1 MISRRAKTICFTLE
15 GVNSVAATLYFN
27 YLFFFLRDNFGF
39 DSCKNLWVSALHGFI
54 YIFAA
59 WQGGRFGQRR
69 GYFNALKLG
78 YGGMALLLIAGAFLT
93 HSIRAQLIVVAGWTV
108 MICLTWPA
116 LEALI
121 SEGEDDASL
130 PRMVGIYNVVWA
142 GTAGLAY
149 FCGGAIFE
157 TFGWKML
164 FWLPAGLFAAQFAA
178 VLWLEKNSGA
188 EKSSATTPHPA
199 HAPVAAATAQAISP
213 KAFLRMA
220 WLGNPFAYIAINTV
234 YAVIPQLAQRFGLSI
249 AASGLLC
256 SVWLFARLGI
266 FAALWRWT
274 GWHYR
279 FGWLVVAF
287 VTLLVSFTTLLLA
300 TQLWVVVVAQ
310 VGFGA
315 AVGLLYYSSLFYSMD
330 AGEAHGD
337 HGGIHEAF
345 IGVGIFAG
353 TAVGASALQFF
364 PQYASAGTWA
374 VSGLLVC
381 GLGGLG
387 WLRLRK

>member
-15 GVNSVAATLYFN
+15 GINSVAATLYFN

-39 DSCKNLWVSALHGFI
+39 DSRRNLWVSALHGFI

-78 YGGMALLLIAGAFLT
+78 FGGMAVLLIAGAFLT

-149 FCGGAIFE
+149 FCGGMIFE
-157 TFGWKML
+157 TFGWKTL
-164 FWLPAGLFAAQFAA
+164 FWLPAVLFAAQFVV

-188 EKSSATTPHPA
+188 EKSSAAPPTAAHTPE
-199 HAPVAAATAQAISP
+199 VAATAKGISP
-213 KAFLRMA
+213 KTFLRMA
-220 WLGNPFAYIAINTV
+220 WLGNPFAYIAVNTL

-249 AASGLLC
+249 AASGLFC

-279 FGWLVVAF
+279 FGWLAAAF

-300 TQLWVVVVAQ
+300 SQLWVVVLAQ

-345 IGVGIFAG
+345 IGVGIFSG
-353 TAVGASALQFF
+353 TAVGAAALQFF
-364 PQYASAGTWA
+364 PQYASASTWA

>member
-15 GVNSVAATLYFN
+15 GINSVAATLYFN

-39 DSCKNLWVSALHGFI
+39 DSRRNLWVSALHGFI

-78 YGGMALLLIAGAFLT
+78 YGGMAVLLIAGAFLT
-93 HSIRAQLIVVAGWTV
+93 HSIHAQLIVVAGWTV

-149 FCGGAIFE
+149 FCGGMIFE
-157 TFGWKML
+157 TFGWKTL
-164 FWLPAGLFAAQFAA
+164 FWLPAVLFAAQFVV

-188 EKSSATTPHPA
+188 EKSSAAPPTAAHTPE
-199 HAPVAAATAQAISP
+199 VAATAKGISP
-213 KAFLRMA
+213 KTFLRMA
-220 WLGNPFAYIAINTV
+220 WLGNPFAYIAVNTL

-249 AASGLLC
+249 AASGLFC

-279 FGWLVVAF
+279 FGWLAAAF

-300 TQLWVVVVAQ
+300 SQLWVVVLAQ

-345 IGVGIFAG
+345 IGVGIFSG
-353 TAVGASALQFF
+353 TAVGAAALQFF
-364 PQYASAGTWA
+364 PQYASASTWA

>member
-15 GVNSVAATLYFN
+15 GLNSFAATFYFN

-39 DSCKNLWVSALHGFI
+39 GSRQNLWVSALHGFI

-78 YGGMALLLIAGAFLT
+78 YGGAAVLLVAGAFLT
-93 HSIRAQLIVVAGWTV
+93 GSVTGQLVVVAGWTV

-116 LEALI
+116 LEALV
-121 SEGEDDASL
+121 SEGEDDVSL

-142 GTAGLAY
+142 GTAALAY
-149 FCGGAIFE
+149 FCGGTIFE
-157 TFGWKML
+157 ALGWKTL
-164 FWLPAGLFAAQFAA
+164 FWLPAGLFAAQFGI

-188 EKSSATTPHPA
+188 EKLSSAPPPPA
-199 HAPVAAATAQAISP
+199 PAPEATALAQPISP
-213 KAFLRMA
+213 KTFLQMA
-220 WLGNPFAYIAINTV
+220 WLGNPIGYIAINTV
-234 YAVIPQLAQRFGLSI
+234 LAVIPQLAQRLGLSV
-249 AASGLLC
+249 AASGWFC
-256 SVWLFARLGI
+256 SVWFFARLVT
-266 FAALWRWT
+266 FVALWRWT

-279 FGWLVVAF
+279 FGWLAAAF
-287 VTLLVSFTTLLLA
+287 VTLIASFTALLLA
-300 TQLWVVVVAQ
+300 PQLWVVLLAQ
-310 VGFGA
+310 IGFGA
-315 AVGLLYYSSLFYSMD
+315 AAGLLYYSSLFYSMD
-330 AGEAHGD
+330 VGEAKGD

-353 TAVGASALQFF
+353 TAVGATALQFF
-364 PQYASAGTWA
+364 PQFAGAGTWA

-381 GLGGLG
+381 GLAGLG
-387 WLRLRK
+387 WLRVRK